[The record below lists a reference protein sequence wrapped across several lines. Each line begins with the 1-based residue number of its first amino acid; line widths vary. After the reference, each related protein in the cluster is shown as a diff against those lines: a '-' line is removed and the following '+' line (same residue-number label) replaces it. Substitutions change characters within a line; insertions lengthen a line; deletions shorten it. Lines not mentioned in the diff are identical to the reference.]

1 MKTLVVVDVQY
12 DFASPNG
19 ALYVKGGEIIA
30 DKVLE
35 VIADFDKVVFT
46 MDFHPLTHCSFEEN
60 GGIWPAHCVAYTQGT
75 ALPMELLRAAKN
87 YEIALKGQSPERE
100 EYGAFADGKPVA
112 SIMDADEVV
121 VCGIAGDYCV
131 GETLRNIV
139 KMRGSSAG
147 VKAYTEGT
155 AYFDGGIRYGEIL
168 SELGVER
175 YER

>member
-75 ALPMELLRAAKN
+75 ALPMELLRA
-87 YEIALKGQSPERE
+87 E

-139 KMRGSSAG
+139 KMRGSSVG